1 MSWRQM
7 PTDRNLHDSCN
18 TGSRQRSRWIENEDC
33 NVGRILNLGASILL
47 GLAFVAWP
55 VFEHP
60 VSRLSYRQD
69 GPRIQAPSSGR
80 PLALQPAALPSFD
93 SDGEPNTNGP
103 SCAPAVPGSAGG
115 TGAPYL
121 TGIGAFVAGS
131 PSFHT
136 GQRLPRWGSAL
147 PPPPHLSA

>member
-1 MSWRQM
+1 MVGRI
-7 PTDRNLHDSCN
+7 
-18 TGSRQRSRWIENEDC
+18 GNEDC

-60 VSRLSYRQD
+60 VSRLSLRQD

-80 PLALQPAALPSFD
+80 PLAFQPPALPSFET
-93 SDGEPNTNGP
+93 DGEPNTIGP
-103 SCAPAVPGSAGG
+103 SCAPAVAGSAGG
-115 TGAPYL
+115 TGAPGV
-121 TGIGAFVAGS
+121 TGTGAFVAGS
-131 PSFHT
+131 PSYRT

-147 PPPPHLSA
+147 PPPPHHSA